1 MNAEIARGPGFE
13 FWKGSFTVLYQ
24 GESKIYTKVRRFRK
38 MEWGGGGAL
47 ALPGLLDGLTMEPV
61 TVSKPGEGEVAV
73 ADGAGAASPTAEGGQ
88 DLDKEE
94 NENTVDLQALTTDDA
109 GSGLSSSEGGDD
121 KDDCAP
127 PLEKL
132 ADQGEE
138 EDTCGVGEKN
148 RKEKER
154 KSVLLSFYILILRY
168 HTLLEL
174 SLHSE
179 TIPPL

>member
-1 MNAEIARGPGFE
+1 
-13 FWKGSFTVLYQ
+13 
-24 GESKIYTKVRRFRK
+24 

-109 GSGLSSSEGGDD
+109 GSGLSSSEGEDD

-138 EDTCGVGEKN
+138 EDTCGGV
-148 RKEKER
+148 RCH
-154 KSVLLSFYILILRY
+154 IL
-168 HTLLEL
+168 
-174 SLHSE
+174 
-179 TIPPL
+179 